1 MLRLRILS
9 AYIGRE
15 FVLSFL
21 VSFLFFFVIF
31 FINVLLVMADDI
43 LSKQVPILDVL
54 ALITFALPQ
63 ILALAVPFGTLLGA
77 LLALGRLSSDFE
89 LTAMQASGIRLVS
102 AFVPLAAIGLALS
115 ALSFVTSDLLLP
127 ASTIQFN
134 NVYRRILYTNPALEL
149 EPFSVKRFQE
159 TSIVTGALEEG
170 VLHDITIIDRG
181 GGAERRVITAQTAR
195 LAESASQAGIISLT
209 LDEVFTHVSHDG
221 EPGNF
226 EYSSSEQMIYNI
238 VLQDITVSLASLG
251 PREKSSVDVWREI
264 GEQRVDLEGQFTRL
278 AEARSAGA
286 FAIQEQLHTHVG
298 RVRATS
304 GEGRTDSLAQAR
316 EELASQLSDTRRRG
330 ERPPSDR
337 TLRNHLFEF
346 HKKFSVPLA
355 CLVFVVFAFP
365 AGLLAPRSGRA
376 YGLLLGLGVAAVYWV
391 LLFFGQTTGLR
402 LRYSPAL
409 TMWFPNLVVL
419 VAGGVVLLVRRSR

>member
-1 MLRLRILS
+1 MLRLRIIA
-9 AYIGRE
+9 AYVGRE
-15 FVLSFL
+15 FTLSFL

-43 LSKQVPILDVL
+43 LSKQVPFFDVM
-54 ALITFALPQ
+54 ALITFAMPQ
-63 ILALAVPFGTLLGA
+63 ILVLAVPFGTLLGA

-89 LTAMQASGIRLVS
+89 LTAMQASGIRLAS
-102 AFVPLAAIGLALS
+102 TFVPLAVIGLALS
-115 ALSFVTSDLLLP
+115 AVSFVTSDLLLP

-134 NVYRRILYTNPALEL
+134 NVYRRILYSNPALEL
-149 EPFSVKRFQE
+149 EPFSVKRFQD
-159 TSIVTGALEEG
+159 TSIVTGALEDG

-181 GGAERRVITAQTAR
+181 GGDERRVITAKRAG
-195 LAESASQAGIISLT
+195 LAESASQAGVISLT
-209 LDEVFTHVSHDG
+209 LEDVFTQASHDRQ
-221 EPGNF
+221 PGSF
-226 EYSSSEQMIYNI
+226 EYSTSDQMVYNI

-251 PREKSSVDVWREI
+251 PREKSSVDVWLEI
-264 GEQRVDLEGQFTRL
+264 GEQRADLEEQIARL
-278 AEARSAGA
+278 AEDRSAGA
-286 FAIQEQLHTHVG
+286 FTIQEQLA
-298 RVRATS
+298 ATVVQA
-304 GEGRTDSLAQAR
+304 EGRSGPERGALLAQAR
-316 EELASQLSDTRRRG
+316 EELTAQLSDVRRRG

-365 AGLLAPRSGRA
+365 AGLLAPRSGRT
-376 YGLLLGLGVAAVYWV
+376 YGLLLGLGVAVVYWV

-419 VAGGVVLLVRRSR
+419 AAGAVALLVRRAR